1 MRAALFLCLA
11 VLLTSPV
18 HGVLTNHTIDDA
30 GPFVQYLPSREGIC
44 VGCVDPGANYDVTQL
59 FNGTVT
65 RVAGVN
71 VSIVMNFTGISLYVF
86 FAGPARTEGYHET
99 CHFVL
104 DGSSEI
110 SVGVYGPEFA
120 YNSLVYQ
127 HTGLEPD
134 SEHILTIQ
142 TNTLDGGEIDLDYI
156 VFTQVI
162 SLRPRRI
169 VSDLPCLA
177 CSSDDPETTTS
188 PVPAPTSSTASIGMS
203 STATSSS
210 PASTTATS
218 VTDSLVPNST
228 SVTAFIT
235 RRKSRVGAIAGGLVG
250 GVVALLALAAL
261 LFFCL
266 PARGKLCGPAA
277 EKAPPASTPA
287 QEFHAEDLFFD
298 AALEADPRVLAV
310 RVQRLTAE
318 VERLKV
324 ERLAMDRPDARS
336 SVASDTTATSRAVYG
351 PARSISTLK
360 RDQTRAVRDHQYG
373 YSGSSVRDSL
383 VHTESG
389 LRLTAE
395 AVDEVPP
402 TYEAR

>member
-1 MRAALFLCLA
+1 MKSTMRAILFICLA
-11 VLLTSPV
+11 ILLTSPV
-18 HGVLTNHTIDDA
+18 HAVLTNHTIDDA
-30 GPFVQYLPSREGIC
+30 GPLVQYLPSREGIC

-59 FNGTVT
+59 FDGTVT

-71 VSIVMNFTGISLYVF
+71 ASIVMNFTGISLYVF
-86 FAGPARTEGYHET
+86 FVGPARTEGYHET

-110 SVGVYGPEFA
+110 YVSVYGSEVV

-127 HTGLEPD
+127 RTGLEPD

-142 TNTLDGGEIDLDYI
+142 TNTLDGGEINLDYMM
-156 VFTQVI
+156 FT
-162 SLRPRRI
+162 
-169 VSDLPCLA
+169 
-177 CSSDDPETTTS
+177 SDDPEITTS
-188 PVPAPTSSTASIGMS
+188 PVPAPTSSTASIGTSM
-203 STATSSS
+203 TATT
-210 PASTTATS
+210 ASTTATS
-218 VTDSLVPNST
+218 VTESLIPNST
-228 SVTAFIT
+228 SSVTAFIT
-235 RRKSRVGAIAGGLVG
+235 RKKSRVGAIAGGLVG
-250 GVVALLALAAL
+250 GVVALLALATL

-266 PARGKLCGPAA
+266 TARGKSCGPVG

-287 QEFHAEDLFFD
+287 QEFHAEDLFFA
-298 AALEADPRVLAV
+298 AALEAEPRVPTV
-310 RVQRLTAE
+310 PVQKLTSELGRLTVDTSE
-318 VERLKV
+318 
-324 ERLAMDRPDARS
+324 ARS

-351 PARSISTLK
+351 SARSLSMLK
-360 RDQTRAVRDHQYG
+360 RDQTRALRDHQYG

-389 LRLTAE
+389 WRLTAE